1 MNWHTSPATG
11 RLPGMGSSEVVQESE
26 ANAVP
31 PLSPERFVN
40 DMDALA
46 SYLAGRGFPLLI
58 TGHYMWMTR
67 YLSSYF
73 KNSKAPAKI
82 SVGLSIPFLFGVSFT
97 VSFAPGRGRLAPPTI
112 VLAVAQVFDRL
123 WQLIRSLIVRLAV
136 SAALSARS
144 YTRTN
149 ALASAPLIAAIVIV
163 FFTGD
168 SWKILG
174 QGFDWQFGALLGFFL
189 LLSVLGVVD
198 LRNLSSHFSTSPADL
213 SAGPDAPSA
222 ISLSTALTHIGYELP
237 ATPQLSWPG
246 TVNAIAIYLGIIIAN
261 FFLIAFLVSGALM
274 IIGIIRID
282 AALTRQLSGLPAHV
296 LLRLPGNMVI
306 TQELLSLS
314 LALGGLAILSFT
326 FVTLP
331 DRQARSNFTS
341 TATSGLRRVLL
352 AFTVYQAAQD
362 NEAALTGVS
371 SRGAQHGD

>member
-1 MNWHTSPATG
+1 
-11 RLPGMGSSEVVQESE
+11 MGSSEVVQQSE

-46 SYLAGRGFPLLI
+46 SYLAGRGLPLLI

-73 KNSKAPAKI
+73 KHSKAPAKI
-82 SVGLSIPFLFGVSFT
+82 SVGLSIPFIPWVSFT
-97 VSFAPGRGRLAPPTI
+97 VSFAPGPGRLGPPTI
-112 VLAVAQVFDRL
+112 VLAVVQVFDRL
-123 WQLIRSLIVRLAV
+123 WQLIRSLLVRLAV
-136 SAALSARS
+136 SATQSARA

-189 LLSVLGVVD
+189 LLSALGVTD
-198 LRNLSSHFSTSPADL
+198 LRNLNSHFFASPANL
-213 SAGPDAPSA
+213 SADADAPSA
-222 ISLSTALTHIGYELP
+222 RSLSTALTRIGYELP
-237 ATPQLSWPG
+237 TTPQLSWLG
-246 TVNAIAIYLGIIIAN
+246 MVNVTAIYLGIIIAN
-261 FFLIAFLVSGALM
+261 LLLIAFLVSGALV
-274 IIGIIRID
+274 IIGMIRID
-282 AALTRQLSGLPAHV
+282 AALTRQLSGVPAHV
-296 LLRLPGNMVI
+296 LLHLPGNMVI

-314 LALGGLAILSFT
+314 LTLGGLAILSFT

-331 DRQARSNFTS
+331 DQRARSNFTS
-341 TATSGLRRVLL
+341 TATSGLRGALFV
-352 AFTVYQAAQD
+352 FTVYQAAQD

-371 SRGAQHGD
+371 GRGAQHDD